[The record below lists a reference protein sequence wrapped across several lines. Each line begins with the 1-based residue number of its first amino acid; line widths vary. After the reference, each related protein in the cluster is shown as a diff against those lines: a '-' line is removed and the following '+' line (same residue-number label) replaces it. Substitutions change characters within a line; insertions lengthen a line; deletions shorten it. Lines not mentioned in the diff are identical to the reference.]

1 MSTTELQTE
10 FQKRVYSLCSKV
22 PKGRVTT
29 YRDIGNA
36 LGGYGQVY
44 RAVGAA
50 LNRNPFAP
58 KVPCHRVV
66 NSNGNIGGFAKG
78 TKAKIALLKK
88 EGIKVKGGKI
98 ADFERVHFRIK
109 K

>member
-1 MSTTELQTE
+1 MTSD
-10 FQKRVYSLCSKV
+10 FQKRVYAVCSRV
-22 PKGRVTT
+22 PKGRITT

-36 LGGYGQVY
+36 IGGYGQVY

-50 LNRNPFAP
+50 LHKNPFAP

-66 NSNGNIGGFAKG
+66 NSNGNVGGFARG
-78 TKAKIALLKK
+78 VKAKIAMLKK

-98 ADFERVHFRIK
+98 ADFERVHFQFK
-109 K
+109 KS